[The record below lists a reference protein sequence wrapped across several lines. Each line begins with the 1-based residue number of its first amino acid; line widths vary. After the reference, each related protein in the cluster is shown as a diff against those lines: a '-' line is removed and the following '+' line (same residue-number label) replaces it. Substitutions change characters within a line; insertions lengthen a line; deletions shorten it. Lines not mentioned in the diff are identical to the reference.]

1 MLQPLHS
8 KGLGAIGNGKTWAL
22 LSQPR
27 LKKTVV
33 SNQHERGGNM
43 NKNELVAAV
52 ADKAGLSKAD
62 ASSAV
67 DAVFETIQGELK
79 NGGDIRLVGFGNLDR
94 KSVV

>member
-1 MLQPLHS
+1 
-8 KGLGAIGNGKTWAL
+8 
-22 LSQPR
+22 
-27 LKKTVV
+27 
-33 SNQHERGGNM
+33 M

-79 NGGDIRLVGFGNLDR
+79 NGGDIRLVGFGNF
-94 KSVV
+94 SVSRR